1 MSIDLKTSVISIVI
15 PALDEEKYIGATL
28 ACLAGIPGV
37 EIIVADGGSRD
48 ATLRIAASF
57 GVRIVSSSPGR
68 ARQMNAGA
76 EAASG
81 DIFLFLHADTGLPPG
96 FATHVRHAMSDG
108 SCIGAFQLAIDA
120 PGAAFRII
128 EKAATWRAR
137 LLGLPYGDQALF
149 LPARLFERAGGFPE
163 IPILE
168 EVVLLKA
175 LQGKAP
181 VRIVSASATTSGR
194 RWQRRGIVK
203 TTLLNQMTAL
213 GYFLGVSPYRLAV
226 WYRCR
231 REQ

>member
-1 MSIDLKTSVISIVI
+1 MLTDLKTSVISIVI

-28 ACLAGIPGV
+28 ACLAGVPGV

-76 EAASG
+76 DAAIG
-81 DIFLFLHADTGLPPG
+81 DIFLFLHADTVLPPG
-96 FATHVRHAMSDG
+96 FATHVRHAMSG
-108 SCIGAFQLAIDA
+108 GGCIGAFQLAIDA

-128 EKAATWRAR
+128 EKAATWRSR

-149 LPARLFERAGGFPE
+149 LPARLFERTGGFPE

-181 VRIVSASATTSGR
+181 LRIVSAPATTSGR
-194 RWQRRGIVK
+194 RWHRRGIVK
-203 TTLLNQMTAL
+203 TTLLNQMIVL
-213 GYFLGVSPYRLAV
+213 GYFLGVSPHRLAV
-226 WYRCR
+226 WYRFR